1 VTPRLDLDGR
11 RVTVQG
17 LGLFGGGV
25 GVARF
30 LARRGARVTITD
42 TRSAEELAPAIA
54 ALEGIPVR
62 FVLGEHRREDFEGAD
77 LVVANP
83 AVAPANAW
91 LAIARAASVPITS
104 EIELF
109 LRACP
114 ARIAAVTGTQGKSS
128 TCNTLHQLLVADGQ
142 GAHLGGNIGR
152 SLLDAAE
159 SMRADDAVVLELSS
173 YQLETLPLVI
183 GGPGEHPRVEV
194 VCVTNVLADHLDRH
208 GTLEDYAAAKRR
220 ILALASAVHGAAV
233 LSAEDARLTSWTEP
247 HVRRIDAFPTR
258 ASDRGLNVQ
267 DGCFRCDR
275 EPLGRV
281 DELRLPGN
289 FQRENTLLALGIARE
304 LGAAPDRL
312 AHAIPGLAG
321 LPHRLEDLGVVGG
334 HRVWDNGVSTTPDST
349 QSAVESLTPGF
360 ALLVGGKHKDL
371 PLADLVCAA
380 RGRARRV
387 VSFGKAGA
395 LLRDA
400 FRAGGLEAQAVTTVA
415 EAVEAAYARMEPG
428 EALLFSPACASY
440 DQYLNFQERAAMFR
454 QALERI
460 RLAQG
465 AALERRLD
473 KAGLGG

>member
-1 VTPRLDLDGR
+1 VAPRLDLDGR

-25 GVARF
+25 GVTRF
-30 LARRGARVTITD
+30 LARHGARVTITD
-42 TRSAEELAPAIA
+42 TRSAEDLAPAIA

-83 AVAPANAW
+83 AVAPTNVW
-91 LAIARAASVPITS
+91 LTIARAASVPITS

-128 TCNTLHQLLVADGQ
+128 TCNTLLQLLVADGQ
-142 GAHLGGNIGR
+142 RAHLGGNIGG

-173 YQLETLPLVI
+173 YQLETLPSVI

-220 ILALASAVHGAAV
+220 ILALASAVQGAAV
-233 LSAEDARLTSWTEP
+233 LSAEDARLASWTEP
-247 HVRRIDAFPTR
+247 NLRRIDAFPTR
-258 ASDRGLNVQ
+258 PPDRGLNVS
-267 DGCFRCDR
+267 DGHFRAER
-275 EPLGRV
+275 ERLGRV
-281 DELRLPGN
+281 ADLRLPGA

-304 LGAAPDRL
+304 LGAAPERL
-312 AHAIPGLAG
+312 ARAISDLAG
-321 LPHRLEDLGVVGG
+321 LPHRLQDLGVVAG

-349 QSAVESLTPGF
+349 ASALV
-360 ALLVGGKHKDL
+360 AL
-371 PLADLVCAA
+371 AA
-380 RGRARRV
+380 RGEPVTLLAGGQAKALPLEALARTAAQRARRAIT
-387 VSFGKAGA
+387 FGASGA
-395 LLRDA
+395 ELARA
-400 FRAGGLEAQAVTTVA
+400 FRAAGLEVLECADLEQAVERA
-415 EAVEAAYARMEPG
+415 FAHMEAG
-428 EALLFSPACASY
+428 EALLFSPACASF
-440 DQYLNFQERAAMFR
+440 DRHLNFQDRARAFRAA
-454 QALERI
+454 LP
-460 RLAQG
+460 G
-465 AALERRLD
+465 
-473 KAGLGG
+473 